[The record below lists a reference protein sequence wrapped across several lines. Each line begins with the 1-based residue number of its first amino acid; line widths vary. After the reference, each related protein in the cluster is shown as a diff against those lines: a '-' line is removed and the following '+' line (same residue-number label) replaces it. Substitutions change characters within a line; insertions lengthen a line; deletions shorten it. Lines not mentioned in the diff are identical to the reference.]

1 MRRVPECPP
10 TARRR
15 SAPCRPRPAA
25 GGGRGTD
32 PRAGAAVRREAAH
45 RGVALVRAYAH
56 SDAPAVSSL
65 LGGLD
70 PAARD
75 ELRLVVR
82 EMLGIVVGTVLSAPR
97 SFTPADVVRTAD
109 RIAAA
114 APAGHRPMVA
124 ETIRSWARGDH
135 APLRTLMR
143 EGPGALHAGA
153 VFTTSLALTSWGETP
168 LHELLDAFEALPG
181 GGDADRPSDADR
193 QTGPDQRVDT
203 DRPMSADRRVDTDRP
218 MDRDQS
224 VDADRP
230 SDAGLAADRDRPSP
244 ASVSADGEP

>member
-114 APAGHRPMVA
+114 APAGHRPVVA

-181 GGDADRPSDADR
+181 GDADRPSDAGR
-193 QTGPDQRVDT
+193 QTGFDQR
-203 DRPMSADRRVDTDRP
+203 
-218 MDRDQS
+218 

-244 ASVSADGEP
+244 VSVSADGEP